1 MSDYSKISNYIL
13 KGDIGEGNF
22 GKVKLGIFKQTGE
35 EFAVKILNKKMIKEK
50 MKNTVFKENEI
61 ITKFNHVNV
70 VFVFDLIEDK
80 ENYYIVMEY
89 CKCGELFDYI
99 VEHQNL
105 DEDEAAFFFYQL
117 INGVEYIHSLGV
129 AHRDLKPENLLL
141 TENKILKIIDFGLSH
156 EFNGEDFLKTKCGS
170 PSYAAPEIIK
180 GLPYDGFKTDIW
192 CCGIILYA
200 MVCGYLPFEGDNNKI
215 LFKNI
220 VECNPEIPDFLSEAT
235 QDLISS
241 ILREEPNDRITIDEI
256 KRHPF
261 YLRGKKLCKI
271 DYPKIQRMLTKKR
284 HNMSNNNFD
293 NSRLKSDIAN
303 IEDVQF
309 INQQIKISLDN
320 DIDIDE
326 IDDFNLVNKNVNDK
340 GNNSKEYI
348 EDINKDEDNDI
359 LIKSV
364 NEISTSKINNNSKV
378 NNSRIHNHNNSKV
391 NNVSKHD
398 NKVEIIAKKNLE
410 EQKSKEPK
418 NHFRFSKKQSNITAF
433 RDKISALNKN
443 FNKKIKNCQN
453 NLNQIMKT
461 DINEI
466 VNNKLNKNPIINLT
480 KINMKFNY
488 DLDSN
493 SNNINTIS
501 STIHQKNNYNNN
513 NLTTNANDINNLT
526 SDKKSIYLE
535 NDNISANSKNKINHK
550 LKIPEKDRKIMMNKF
565 QDNNFFIFKNIQK
578 NMNINHDKKKGDKCI
593 TNSNDFSRKIKK
605 NDIKNNIINL
615 NGNYGNNALGTNGNN
630 LKNNIN
636 IINNINNTIN
646 NYGTLNVLPTNDKKF
661 HNHNP
666 NSIKKTKNMSEKS
679 ERIKRSTN
687 NFNVIKD
694 MINNTYKR
702 NNYSYKIPKI
712 NQNNNYANLK
722 NKDAHSTKSSHSG
735 SKKNNRNNN
744 RSTSK
749 SYSSKRIKNSS
760 NIIGNI
766 KNKGFR
772 IKVDKLNNISHNNVV
787 ANIDYNKYMQYPSIN
802 ITNNLF
808 VESRKS
814 GINNNF
820 NNINFMPNRDSIS
833 VSSKNTKRNKTFYK
847 RNNVNANKSDNKTV
861 KKNDNKTNSVEKNS
875 TNKKGSK
882 NKKEVLNY
890 FNTLSTM
897 FMKTENNIH
906 KNKFKNSNTNSINS
920 RVSKNSKKS
929 DATSKNS
936 KSSKSNKSSKKKYNL
951 IRHAI
956 KCQAG
961 NFIFNKKG
969 GSEGKTNRFIQH
981 NKLFN
986 INTFR
991 NNNIQ
996 NINNAMDNCPGM
1008 NNNVYNNNTSNKWN
1022 ELHNNIKVVKQK
1034 FNKSKKSINYQINF
1048 ETFKNMYN
1056 LNLNPKK
1063 KKKLP
1068 HLEKKK

>member
-1 MSDYSKISNYIL
+1 
-13 KGDIGEGNF
+13 
-22 GKVKLGIFKQTGE
+22 
-35 EFAVKILNKKMIKEK
+35 
-50 MKNTVFKENEI
+50 
-61 ITKFNHVNV
+61 
-70 VFVFDLIEDK
+70 
-80 ENYYIVMEY
+80 
-89 CKCGELFDYI
+89 
-99 VEHQNL
+99 
-105 DEDEAAFFFYQL
+105 
-117 INGVEYIHSLGV
+117 
-129 AHRDLKPENLLL
+129 
-141 TENKILKIIDFGLSH
+141 
-156 EFNGEDFLKTKCGS
+156 
-170 PSYAAPEIIK
+170 
-180 GLPYDGFKTDIW
+180 
-192 CCGIILYA
+192 
-200 MVCGYLPFEGDNNKI
+200 
-215 LFKNI
+215 
-220 VECNPEIPDFLSEAT
+220 
-235 QDLISS
+235 
-241 ILREEPNDRITIDEI
+241 
-256 KRHPF
+256 
-261 YLRGKKLCKI
+261 
-271 DYPKIQRMLTKKR
+271 
-284 HNMSNNNFD
+284 
-293 NSRLKSDIAN
+293 
-303 IEDVQF
+303 
-309 INQQIKISLDN
+309 
-320 DIDIDE
+320 
-326 IDDFNLVNKNVNDK
+326 
-340 GNNSKEYI
+340 
-348 EDINKDEDNDI
+348 
-359 LIKSV
+359 
-364 NEISTSKINNNSKV
+364 
-378 NNSRIHNHNNSKV
+378 
-391 NNVSKHD
+391 
-398 NKVEIIAKKNLE
+398 
-410 EQKSKEPK
+410 
-418 NHFRFSKKQSNITAF
+418 
-433 RDKISALNKN
+433 
-443 FNKKIKNCQN
+443 
-453 NLNQIMKT
+453 
-461 DINEI
+461 
-466 VNNKLNKNPIINLT
+466 
-480 KINMKFNY
+480 
-488 DLDSN
+488 
-493 SNNINTIS
+493 
-501 STIHQKNNYNNN
+501 
-513 NLTTNANDINNLT
+513 
-526 SDKKSIYLE
+526 
-535 NDNISANSKNKINHK
+535 
-550 LKIPEKDRKIMMNKF
+550 
-565 QDNNFFIFKNIQK
+565 
-578 NMNINHDKKKGDKCI
+578 
-593 TNSNDFSRKIKK
+593 
-605 NDIKNNIINL
+605 
-615 NGNYGNNALGTNGNN
+615 
-630 LKNNIN
+630 
-636 IINNINNTIN
+636 
-646 NYGTLNVLPTNDKKF
+646 
-661 HNHNP
+661 
-666 NSIKKTKNMSEKS
+666 MSEKS

-694 MINNTYKR
+694 MIYNTYKR

-712 NQNNNYANLK
+712 NPNTNYANVK
-722 NKDAHSTKSSHSG
+722 NKDVHSTKSSHSG

-996 NINNAMDNCPGM
+996 NINNGMDNCPGM

>member
-70 VFVFDLIEDK
+70 VFVFDIIEDK

-89 CKCGELFDYI
+89 CKSGELFDYI
-99 VEHQNL
+99 VDHQNL

-220 VECNPEIPDFLSEAT
+220 VECKPEIPDFLSDAT

-241 ILREEPNDRITIDEI
+241 ILKEEPDERITIDEI
-256 KRHPF
+256 KDHPF
-261 YLRGKKLCKI
+261 YLRGKELCNI

-284 HNMSNNNFD
+284 HNMSNNNYD
-293 NSRLKSDIAN
+293 NSRLKNDN
-303 IEDVQF
+303 ENNEDVEF

-320 DIDIDE
+320 DIDVIG
-326 IDDFNLVNKNVNDK
+326 DFNLINKNANENGNDIE
-340 GNNSKEYI
+340 NNNKENI
-348 EDINKDEDNDI
+348 EEIIKDEDNDI

-364 NEISTSKINNNSKV
+364 NEISTSKINNNSRV
-378 NNSRIHNHNNSKV
+378 NNSRINNNSRV
-391 NNVSKHD
+391 NNASKHD
-398 NKVEIIAKKNLE
+398 NKIEIVAKKNIE
-410 EQKSKEPK
+410 EEKFNKPKS
-418 NHFRFSKKQSNITAF
+418 HFPFNKKKQPNIAAI
-433 RDKISALNKN
+433 RDKIPAFSKN
-443 FNKKIKNCQN
+443 FNKKIKDCQN
-453 NLNQIMKT
+453 NLNLIMKT
-461 DINEI
+461 HINEI

-480 KINMKFNY
+480 KNMKLNY
-488 DLDSN
+488 NDLDSN

-513 NLTTNANDINNLT
+513 LTTNATEVNNLT
-526 SDKKSIYLE
+526 NDKKSIYLD
-535 NDNISANSKNKINHK
+535 NDNASANSKNKINHK
-550 LKIPEKDRKIMMNKF
+550 LKIPEKDRKLMMNKYK
-565 QDNNFFIFKNIQK
+565 DSNFFIFKNIQK
-578 NMNINHDKKKGDKCI
+578 NMNMNHGKKKGDKCI

-605 NDIKNNIINL
+605 TDIKNNIINL
-615 NGNYGNNALGTNGNN
+615 NGNYGSNALGTNGN

-661 HNHNP
+661 HNHNT
-666 NSIKKTKNMSEKS
+666 NSIKKNKNMSEKS

-694 MINNTYKR
+694 MIYNTYKK

-712 NQNNNYANLK
+712 NQNNNYADAK
-722 NKDAHSTKSSHSG
+722 TKDVHSTKSSHSG
-735 SKKNNRNNN
+735 SKKNNRTNNK
-744 RSTSK
+744 STSK

-760 NIIGNI
+760 NVIGNI
-766 KNKGFR
+766 KNKGF
-772 IKVDKLNNISHNNVV
+772 KLNNISHNNII
-787 ANIDYNKYMQYPSIN
+787 ANIDYNKYLQYPSIN
-802 ITNNLF
+802 IGNNLF
-808 VESRKS
+808 IENRKS
-814 GINNNF
+814 GINSNF
-820 NNINFMPNRDSIS
+820 NNINFMLNKDSIS

-847 RNNVNANKSDNKTV
+847 RNNVNGNKSETKTV

-875 TNKKGSK
+875 TNKKESK
-882 NKKEVLNY
+882 NKKEVINY
-890 FNTLSTM
+890 FNTLSTL
-897 FMKTENNIH
+897 FMKTENNID
-906 KNKFKNSNTNSINS
+906 KNKFKNSNTNSLNS
-920 RVSKNSKKS
+920 RMSKNSKKS

-956 KCQAG
+956 KCQVG

-991 NNNIQ
+991 NNNMQ
-996 NINNAMDNCPGM
+996 NLNNCPGM
-1008 NNNVYNNNTSNKWN
+1008 NNNVYSNKFTEINTNGNTSNKWN

-1034 FNKSKKSINYQINF
+1034 FNKGKKSINYQINF

-1056 LNLNPKK
+1056 LNLNPQK

-1068 HLEKKK
+1068 HLEKKQ